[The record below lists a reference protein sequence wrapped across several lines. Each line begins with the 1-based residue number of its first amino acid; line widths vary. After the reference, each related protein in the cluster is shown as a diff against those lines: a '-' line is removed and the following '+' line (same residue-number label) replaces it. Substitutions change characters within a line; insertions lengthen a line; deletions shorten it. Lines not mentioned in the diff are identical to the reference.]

1 MRKALAT
8 FLAITTMLALATPAG
23 ARLGGNRGKAQ
34 KVTVSIEAHLYGV
47 NQAGDLVV
55 YFIDV
60 TNNTSEEVT
69 VTDSLATLGLEGETV
84 AARESEIFVRN
95 FTVLALPAAGQP
107 LINTVTA
114 YHGNENVVAADTVE
128 TTVYAFEP
136 CSPIGSDEF
145 TLPDGYSVCLWEPV
159 NQNGEYKHGDWTI
172 AVTPEPPGK
181 KPISIVLNLR
191 DHAPG
196 NWCPLNPDGVSRWR
210 GEPETLTFQVY
221 LPPIPA
227 GWHGEAICPDGGAGG
242 DPMGVGSPGSFVLAG
257 YGNYNVKVTPA
268 S

>member
-8 FLAITTMLALATPAG
+8 FLAITTVLALATPAG
-23 ARLGGNRGKAQ
+23 AKPGGNRGKGS
-34 KVTVSIEAHLYGV
+34 KVAVSIEAHLYGI
-47 NQAGDLVV
+47 NQVGDLVV

-60 TNNTSEEVT
+60 TNKSSGVVT
-69 VTDSLATLGLEGETV
+69 VTDSLATLEKT
-84 AARESEIFVRN
+84 
-95 FTVLALPAAGQP
+95 TVLAGESKTFVRDYTVPTLPAAGQP

-114 YHGNENVVAADTVE
+114 YDGNEKAVAADTVE

-136 CSPIGSDEF
+136 CNPSPSGEF
-145 TLPDGYSVCLWEPV
+145 TLPDGYSVCLWKPV
-159 NQNGEYKHGDWTI
+159 NQNGEYEHGDWTI

-181 KPISIVLNLR
+181 KPISIMLNLR

-196 NWCPLNPDGVSRWR
+196 NWCPLSPDGVSRWR

-221 LPPIPA
+221 LPPIPE
-227 GWHGEAICPDGGAGG
+227 GWHGEAICPNGGAGG

-257 YGNYNVKVTPA
+257 YGNYHVQVTPTP
-268 S
+268 